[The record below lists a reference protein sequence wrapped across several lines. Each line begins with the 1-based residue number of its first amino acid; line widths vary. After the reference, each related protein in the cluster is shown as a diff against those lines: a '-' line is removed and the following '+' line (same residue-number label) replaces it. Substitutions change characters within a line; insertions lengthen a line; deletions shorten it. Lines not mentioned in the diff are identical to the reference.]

1 MVGSKKSSHCHLRRA
16 FGNFGRS
23 RNDILVL
30 GITISY
36 FSTRML
42 SAHGACHLCR
52 ACLWFSSAA
61 LEIRDLPG
69 TRGSREGPGG
79 RGEGPSRQFRS
90 SGPATSLQTPL
101 LPVCYPRAGGAG
113 VRALPEVIPQPWVLL
128 TGLCCHCRKHSGE
141 KPYVCD
147 RCGQRFAQ
155 ASTLTYHVRRHTGEK
170 PYVCDSCGKAF
181 AVSSSLITHSR
192 KHTGTAQGM
201 TQNPP
206 WEWSPSSFLVL
217 FCL

>member
-1 MVGSKKSSHCHLRRA
+1 MVQLSCPGNQGS
-16 FGNFGRS
+16 S
-23 RNDILVL
+23 RDQGVQ
-30 GITISY
+30 G
-36 FSTRML
+36 
-42 SAHGACHLCR
+42 
-52 ACLWFSSAA
+52 
-61 LEIRDLPG
+61 G
-69 TRGSREGPGG
+69 TRGSRG
-79 RGEGPSRQFRS
+79 RAKP
-90 SGPATSLQTPL
+90 PVSLLRTCDLAPNSAVTCL
-101 LPVCYPRAGGAG
+101 LPQSATGGAG

-192 KHTGTAQGM
+192 KHTGTAQRM
-201 TQNPP
+201 THKSTLGVVTQLLSHVVLPLIP
-206 WEWSPSSFLVL
+206 VSGVLSLALDVIAVSF
-217 FCL
+217 